1 MSTKNQ
7 HLSSV
12 LIVIGY
18 LLTVLGLILIIPL
31 LMALMRNEGR
41 IIYLAFIIPA
51 VSSLTLGFVI
61 EMIFRKKTLNLN
73 IVSSMIVVTFA
84 WLAASLVG
92 SIPFIIGLNV
102 SIIDAVFEAV
112 SGFTTTGITVFEGL
126 DAFPKSIILWRSMMQ
141 WLGGLGILTFF
152 LLITFRSEGNLWQL
166 FSAESHKINISRPVP
181 NIYKTIKIFWGIYL
195 LFTLLEI
202 ILLYIFQVPLF
213 EAVIHSLTTLSTGGF
228 SNHDLSIAYYRESG
242 HPYYR
247 QIEYIIT
254 LFMLLGGIN
263 FLVHFR
269 ALTGNV
275 KEYFSNM
282 EMKYFWRIIFYF
294 SLIIF
299 IGRYLIS
306 PEILGSLEENF
317 RTIIFQV
324 VSIMTTTGFVTEN
337 ITGSFFPAVA
347 RQLFL
352 GLMLI
357 GGCVGSTSGGIKVMR
372 IAVLNHLFFRE
383 MRKIYLPSRAVT
395 PVSIDGQ
402 LIDVDEVMKIAA
414 LFFGWILLILIGAII
429 TALFSDLNGYQSF
442 SGMFSAVG
450 NVGPFFFSV
459 EKMVSLSPV
468 IKITYI
474 IGMLAGRLEILPIF
488 LLLSK
493 RLWKYS

>member
-1 MSTKNQ
+1 
-7 HLSSV
+7 
-12 LIVIGY
+12 
-18 LLTVLGLILIIPL
+18 
-31 LMALMRNEGR
+31 
-41 IIYLAFIIPA
+41 
-51 VSSLTLGFVI
+51 
-61 EMIFRKKTLNLN
+61 
-73 IVSSMIVVTFA
+73 
-84 WLAASLVG
+84 
-92 SIPFIIGLNV
+92 
-102 SIIDAVFEAV
+102 
-112 SGFTTTGITVFEGL
+112 
-126 DAFPKSIILWRSMMQ
+126 
-141 WLGGLGILTFF
+141 
-152 LLITFRSEGNLWQL
+152 
-166 FSAESHKINISRPVP
+166 
-181 NIYKTIKIFWGIYL
+181 
-195 LFTLLEI
+195 
-202 ILLYIFQVPLF
+202 
-213 EAVIHSLTTLSTGGF
+213 
-228 SNHDLSIAYYRESG
+228 
-242 HPYYR
+242 
-247 QIEYIIT
+247 
-254 LFMLLGGIN
+254 
-263 FLVHFR
+263 
-269 ALTGNV
+269 V

-383 MRKIYLPSRAVT
+383 VRKIYLPSRAVT